1 MGHPR
6 ATFSGE
12 SVPTGCSPASPPI
25 SAVLTCGRLG
35 GRESPAQIQEAEEW
49 ILWPGQI
56 PSRRIFLLLLFITSV
71 PLEGLGSGL
80 WLGTGYVRGFQ
91 AWQFSP
97 PPTPSGAAVTTALP
111 GQPRD
116 SGCLQPSALRLP
128 AKLYPVWPA
137 GHQAVWMKGTVHTYS
152 DWNALSV
159 NQAMWRPA
167 HKHLTV
173 CWWMVGPWCQPFHW
187 LPSRHRLLLTQS
199 QDSLGGCVQTLC
211 SRLPEHRF
219 FPFWSK
225 PASCTQ
231 PHPILSSRTIH
242 HLGTS

>member
-1 MGHPR
+1 MDSLARADPFKENFPAFALHHLRAIGGPGLRLVAGDRVCEGLSGMAVLSTPHP
-6 ATFSGE
+6 E
-12 SVPTGCSPASPPI
+12 WGCSYYCSSRA
-25 SAVLTCGRLG
+25 
-35 GRESPAQIQEAEEW
+35 AQ
-49 ILWPGQI
+49 
-56 PSRRIFLLLLFITSV
+56 
-71 PLEGLGSGL
+71 GL
-80 WLGTGYVRGFQ
+80 WLFAALCPQ
-91 AWQFSP
+91 A
-97 PPTPSGAAVTTALP
+97 ARKALP
-111 GQPRD
+111 
-116 SGCLQPSALRLP
+116 CLASRPPGSVDER
-128 AKLYPVWPA
+128 YCS
-137 GHQAVWMKGTVHTYS
+137 HS

-199 QDSLGGCVQTLC
+199 QDSLGGSVQTQC
-211 SRLPEHRF
+211 SRMPEHRF

>member
-1 MGHPR
+1 MDSLARADPFKENFPAFALHHLRAIGGPGLRLVAGDRVCEGLSGMAVLSTSHPKW
-6 ATFSGE
+6 
-12 SVPTGCSPASPPI
+12 GCSYYCS
-25 SAVLTCGRLG
+25 
-35 GRESPAQIQEAEEW
+35 
-49 ILWPGQI
+49 
-56 PSRRIFLLLLFITSV
+56 
-71 PLEGLGSGL
+71 
-80 WLGTGYVRGFQ
+80 
-91 AWQFSP
+91 
-97 PPTPSGAAVTTALP
+97 P
-111 GQPRD
+111 GQPRG
-116 SGCLQPSALRLP
+116 SCCLQPSALRLP

-173 CWWMVGPWCQPFHW
+173 CWWMVVPWCQLFHW

-199 QDSLGGCVQTLC
+199 QDSLGGSVQTQC
-211 SRLPEHRF
+211 SRMPEHRF

-231 PHPILSSRTIH
+231 PDPILSSRTIH